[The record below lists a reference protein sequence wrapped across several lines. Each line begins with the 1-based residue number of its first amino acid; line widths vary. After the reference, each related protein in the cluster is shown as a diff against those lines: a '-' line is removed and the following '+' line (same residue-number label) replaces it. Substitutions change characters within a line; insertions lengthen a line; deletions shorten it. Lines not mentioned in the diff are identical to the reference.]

1 MLTASPEPQPTSPAH
16 LAFDAVCV
24 RLGGQDIVRTV
35 SFDLSA
41 GEIGC
46 LLGPSG
52 CGKTTI
58 LRAIA
63 GLERIDAGSI
73 QLGGEELCSAS
84 RHVPTE
90 LRGVGMVFQDLAL
103 FPHLD
108 ITANIGFSLAAQPRN
123 ARKARVEQ
131 LLRLIDLPNAGKR
144 FPHELSGGQ
153 QQRVALARAIANRP
167 ALLLMDEPFS
177 GQDAERREMLARD
190 VRDLL
195 KLEGITALV
204 VTHDQLEAFA
214 IADTI
219 GVMNAGQIAQWDVA
233 YTLYHEPADRFVA
246 NFIGEGV
253 LLCGSV
259 MNAHALMTEL
269 GEIPLQTPSPFEV
282 NTPIELL
289 VRPDDVVLDERSA
302 YTGDVVERKFRGSE
316 HLYTVRLP
324 GSTRVLCAAPSHL
337 DRRVGEQ
344 IGVRLAL
351 DHLVV
356 FRRDATLEA
365 PV

>member
-1 MLTASPEPQPTSPAH
+1 MRTASREPQPTPPTH
-16 LAFDAVCV
+16 LAFDTVCV
-24 RLGGQDIVRTV
+24 CLGGQDIVRSV
-35 SFDLSA
+35 SFALSP

-63 GLERIDAGSI
+63 GLERIEAGSI
-73 QLGGEELCSAS
+73 RLGDDELCSPG

-90 LRGVGMVFQDLAL
+90 QRGVGMVFQDLAL

-108 ITANIGFSLAAQPRN
+108 IAGNIGFSLSSQPRA
-123 ARKARVEQ
+123 ARQARVEQ
-131 LLRLIDLPNAGKR
+131 LLGLIDLPGGGKR

-219 GVMNAGQIAQWDVA
+219 GVMNAGQIVQWDVA

-259 MNAHALMTEL
+259 MHERSLMTEL
-269 GEIPLQTPSPFEV
+269 GEIPLQKPATFEV

-289 VRPDDVVLDERSA
+289 VRPDDVVLDEQSA
-302 YTGDVVERKFRGSE
+302 YMGEVVERKFRGSE

-337 DRRVGEQ
+337 DCQVGER
-344 IGVRLAL
+344 IGVQLAL

-356 FRRDATLEA
+356 FRRDTAL
-365 PV
+365 

>member
-1 MLTASPEPQPTSPAH
+1 MSQPQPLSERPSAAP
-16 LAFDAVCV
+16 LAFDQV
-24 RLGGQDIVRTV
+24 RVHLGGNEIVRNV
-35 SFDLSA
+35 SFELEA
-41 GEIGC
+41 GQIGC

-63 GLERIDAGSI
+63 GLETVSSGRIS
-73 QLGGEELCSAS
+73 LGDTLLCDE
-84 RHVPTE
+84 RHHLKTE
-90 LRGVGMVFQDLAL
+90 QRGIGMVFQDLAL
-103 FPHLD
+103 FPHL
-108 ITANIGFSLAAQPRN
+108 NIADNIAFGLKRQ
-123 ARKARVEQ
+123 ARSHRQARVAQ
-131 LLRLIDLPNAGKR
+131 LLRMIDLASAGKR

-177 GQDAERREMLARD
+177 GQDAERREALARD
-190 VRDLL
+190 VRELL
-195 KLEGITALV
+195 KLEGTTALV

-214 IADTI
+214 IADSI
-219 GVMNAGQIAQWDVA
+219 GVMNAGEIVQWDVA

-246 NFIGEGV
+246 NFVGEGV

-259 MNAHALMTEL
+259 MTDTALMTEL
-269 GEIPLQTPSPFEV
+269 GEIPMNQAAPYPEA
-282 NTPIELL
+282 TPIELL
-289 VRPDDVVLDERSA
+289 VRPDDVVLDENSDYR
-302 YTGDVVERKFRGSE
+302 GEIVERKFRGSE

-337 DRRVGEQ
+337 DRQVGEQ

-356 FRRDATLEA
+356 FKRDAIS
-365 PV
+365 